1 MKKIAINFIYLIIL
15 TISLSII
22 YFFFIFNPNNYKDKI
37 TDYISSKTKY
47 EFTYNGDIEIN
58 FFPETKIS
66 MPNIEI
72 YKELS
77 TGSKNMIIS
86 IAKTE
91 LLISLDKLIDSII
104 DVKDITAKNFKYYG
118 INADAV
124 LLKTYSLLK
133 FSLYDDLHPD
143 ITNIMNM
150 SARAN
155 IDDKI
160 MYINDIYIE
169 TEMMEAKG
177 SGTINILTKVADIR
191 MTGNIKELN
200 KITNSYNKIY
210 PDELNG
216 EELPIIITGELNNL
230 SVSIDLSQIAIKKI
244 EPIKEKVID
253 AIKEK
258 VFDELDDKIKLP
270 F

>member
-1 MKKIAINFIYLIIL
+1 
-15 TISLSII
+15 
-22 YFFFIFNPNNYKDKI
+22 
-37 TDYISSKTKY
+37 
-47 EFTYNGDIEIN
+47 
-58 FFPETKIS
+58 
-66 MPNIEI
+66 
-72 YKELS
+72 
-77 TGSKNMIIS
+77 
-86 IAKTE
+86 
-91 LLISLDKLIDSII
+91 
-104 DVKDITAKNFKYYG
+104 
-118 INADAV
+118 
-124 LLKTYSLLK
+124 
-133 FSLYDDLHPD
+133 
-143 ITNIMNM
+143 M

-155 IDDKI
+155 IEDKI
-160 MYINDIYIE
+160 MYVNDIYIE

-230 SVSIDLSQIAIKKI
+230 SVSIDLGQIAIKKI

-253 AIKEK
+253 TIKDK
-258 VFDELDDKIKLP
+258 VLDELDDKIKLP

>member
-1 MKKIAINFIYLIIL
+1 MKKIAINFIYLIIFI
-15 TISLSII
+15 ISLSII
-22 YFFFIFNPNNYKDKI
+22 YLFFIFNPNNYKDKI

-47 EFTYNGDIEIN
+47 EFAYNGDIEIN

-72 YKELS
+72 YKELT

-86 IAKTE
+86 VAKTE
-91 LLISLDKLIDSII
+91 MLISLDKLIDNII

-133 FSLYDDLHPD
+133 FSLYDDLHPN
-143 ITNIMNM
+143 ITNIKNM
-150 SARAN
+150 SARAD
-155 IDDKI
+155 IDDNI
-160 MYINDIYIE
+160 MNVNDIYIE

-177 SGTINILTKVADIR
+177 SGKINILTKVADIR
-191 MTGNIKELN
+191 MTGNIKELSR
-200 KITNSYNKIY
+200 ITNSYQKIY
-210 PDELNG
+210 PSELNG